1 MSVKHVLT
9 ALAAAVVMVSCGKKQ
24 EPQVQTEP
32 VKEEKTGPTTNRLPE
47 YHFKD
52 TVRVGQRT
60 YAYTLHREASDSLGS
75 VRDEFGDYYVNN
87 FYTLNIKRD
96 GSQFYSKRFTKQTL
110 AGRLSSDFMK
120 NGILDGFRFNRVDN
134 GKLVFSLCVSYPD
147 SDLSAPFL
155 LTIGPDGS
163 STIVED
169 EFMDVDPDS
178 GEGDEGV

>member
-1 MSVKHVLT
+1 
-9 ALAAAVVMVSCGKKQ
+9 
-24 EPQVQTEP
+24 
-32 VKEEKTGPTTNRLPE
+32 
-47 YHFKD
+47 
-52 TVRVGQRT
+52 
-60 YAYTLHREASDSLGS
+60 
-75 VRDEFGDYYVNN
+75 
-87 FYTLNIKRD
+87 
-96 GSQFYSKRFTKQTL
+96 
-110 AGRLSSDFMK
+110 MK